1 MSLANTINFKLY
13 FCLQLKSST
22 FNTYFMLESLITSKT
37 RLRLLIKFFLNIANK
52 GYLNSLANEFGEST
66 NSVRKELNNLSSAGY
81 LEKHSENNKVI
92 YKANA
97 SHPLFKI
104 IQKIVHKH
112 LGIEEILETVYNRIG
127 DVKKIMI
134 LGDYAK
140 GIDSGLIEIL
150 IVGDNINKE
159 YLDEIS
165 PKIELKIKR
174 KVSFFV
180 SNKSLKQNSLT
191 IFEA

>member
-1 MSLANTINFKLY
+1 MTFILKNT
-13 FCLQLKSST
+13 ST
-22 FNTYFMLESLITSKT
+22 FVTYYMLEPLITSKT
-37 RLRLLIKFFLNIANK
+37 RIRLLIKFFVNIANK

-81 LEKHSENNKVI
+81 LEKHSQNNKVI
-92 YKANA
+92 YKAN
-97 SHPLFKI
+97 SNHPLFKI

-112 LGIEEILETVYNRIG
+112 LGIEEILESIYNRIG

-140 GIDSGLIEIL
+140 GIDSGLVEIL
-150 IVGDNINKE
+150 IVGEEINKN
-159 YLDEIS
+159 YLDLITS
-165 PKIELKIKR
+165 KIEKKIKR

-180 SNKSLKQNSLT
+180 SNKELNQDSLI

>member
-1 MSLANTINFKLY
+1 
-13 FCLQLKSST
+13 
-22 FNTYFMLESLITSKT
+22 MLESLITSKT
-37 RLRLLIKFFLNIANK
+37 RLRLLIKFFLNIATK

-81 LEKHSENNKVI
+81 LKKQNENNKVI

-104 IQKIVHKH
+104 IQKIVKKH
-112 LGIEEILETVYNRIG
+112 LGIEEILETVYNRTG

-140 GIDSGLIEIL
+140 GIDSGIIEIL
-150 IVGDNINKE
+150 IIGDNINKK
-159 YLDEIS
+159 YLDNIA
-165 PKIELKIKR
+165 PKIEEKIKR
-174 KVSFFV
+174 KVNFFV
-180 SNKSLKQNSLT
+180 SNKALKDSSMI
-191 IFEA
+191 IFETKN

>member
-1 MSLANTINFKLY
+1 
-13 FCLQLKSST
+13 
-22 FNTYFMLESLITSKT
+22 MLDSLITSKT

-52 GYLNSLANEFGEST
+52 GYLNGLANEFGEST

-81 LEKHSENNKVI
+81 LEKFSENNKVV

-104 IQKIVHKH
+104 IQRIVKKH
-112 LGIEEILETVYNRIG
+112 LGIEEILETVLKRMG
-127 DVKKIMI
+127 EVKKIMI
-134 LGDYAK
+134 LGDYAE
-140 GIDSGLIEIL
+140 GIDSGHIEIL
-150 IVGDNINKE
+150 IVGEKIREDYLKE
-159 YLDEIS
+159 IT
-165 PKIELKIKR
+165 PKIEKKINR

-180 SNKSLKQNSLT
+180 SNSILKQKTLT

>member
-1 MSLANTINFKLY
+1 
-13 FCLQLKSST
+13 
-22 FNTYFMLESLITSKT
+22 MLDSLITSKT

-52 GYLNSLANEFGEST
+52 GYLNGLANEFGEST

-81 LEKHSENNKVI
+81 LEKYSENNKVI

-104 IQKIVHKH
+104 IQRIVKKH
-112 LGIEEILETVYNRIG
+112 LGIEEIIETVLKRMG
-127 DVKKIMI
+127 EVKKIMI
-134 LGDYAK
+134 LGDYAE
-140 GIDSGLIEIL
+140 GIDSGHIEIL
-150 IVGDNINKE
+150 IIGDKISE
-159 YLDEIS
+159 DYLRDIT
-165 PKIELKIKR
+165 PKIEKKINR

-180 SNKSLKQNSLT
+180 SNSVLKQKTLT